1 MAQMMPDST
10 PSKASQGEK
19 MLFEILCDRLPD
31 DFLVWYEPRVNQLH
45 PDFIILGPAFGLLII
60 EVKGWYAGQIEEAN
74 NKFFRI
80 RQKNR
85 MAAPALRAKPH
96 P

>member
-1 MAQMMPDST
+1 
-10 PSKASQGEK
+10 

-60 EVKGWYAGQIEEAN
+60 EVKGWYAGQIEAAN
-74 NKFFRI
+74 NQFFRI
-80 RQKNR
+80 RRKIG
-85 MAAPALRAKPH
+85 MASTRTESQASP
-96 P
+96 